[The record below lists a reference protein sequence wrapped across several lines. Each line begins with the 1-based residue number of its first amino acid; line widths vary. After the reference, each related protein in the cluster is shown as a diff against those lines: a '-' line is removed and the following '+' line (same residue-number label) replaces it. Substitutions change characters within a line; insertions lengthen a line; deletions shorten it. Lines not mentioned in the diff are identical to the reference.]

1 MNRILIVLT
10 FMMAG
15 LVNLQAQTKHSA
27 VMDGGGSGPYKAVMT
42 DDEGLPGFTI
52 YRPTDIQSAS
62 KVEGALPVVLF
73 GNGGCYRSS
82 QPYAKFLTEIASHRH
97 VLMAVGQW
105 SEEHDSDEAKIWEI
119 DDKQSSLKTND
130 AKSLINTA
138 LNWLEK
144 ENQRAGSEFYN
155 TVNTNNVA
163 AMGYSCGGIQA
174 LVMGTLGDSRIKTVV
189 GMNTG
194 AFQPGSALDGMIT
207 KADLQKLTTPIIYM
221 LGGKE
226 DDAAP
231 NGRDDFKQINHVPV
245 VLATYPSVGHISTY
259 HEHQGG
265 AFGQMAR
272 TWLDYQL
279 KGKKEYENLFRYS
292 FKGNDFEGWEI
303 TQKGFD
309 KMKTMRLYDQ
319 PINNT
324 EVVHSNDIGE
334 VTMYEKVNDPT
345 LTISLP
351 ETSKA
356 TGTAVIICPGGA
368 LVSLSWQSEFQ
379 DIARWLNAKGIAA
392 IGLKYRLR
400 NGFPD
405 MSKVDTTKGLPRRV
419 TVTEFDIIKNANANP
434 SVMKDGD
441 PEIDNALND
450 ALEAMKI
457 VKAHAKEW
465 HIDPDKIGFMGY
477 SAGGGV
483 VVNATVKATPDLMP
497 SFLCSL
503 YGPALDDVIVPA
515 NAPKLFI
522 GVHADHP
529 SVAAGCLALFME
541 WKKAGVDAE
550 LHIYGDKTG
559 GLFGGGGP
567 SADKNTPNGSWQE
580 AFYSWLIANEFT
592 KQIK

>member
-1 MNRILIVLT
+1 MNKILITLV
-10 FMMAG
+10 MVMAG
-15 LVNLQAQTKHSA
+15 WMNIQAQTSNSV

-42 DDEGLPGFTI
+42 DDESLPGFTI
-52 YRPTDIQSAS
+52 YRPGDIQSAS

-82 QPYAKFLTEIASHRH
+82 QPYAKFLTEIASHGY
-97 VLMAVGQW
+97 VLMAVGEW
-105 SEEHDSDEAKIWEI
+105 RIEHDPDEAKVWEL
-119 DDKQSSLKTND
+119 DDEKSTLKTND
-130 AKSLINTA
+130 AKSLVNTA

-144 ENQRAGSEFYN
+144 ENQRAGSEFYQ
-155 TVNTNNVA
+155 TVNTHNVA
-163 AMGYSCGGIQA
+163 AMGYSCGGVQA
-174 LVMGTLGDSRIKTVV
+174 LIMGTLGDKRIKTVV

-194 AFQPGSALDGMIT
+194 AFIDGGPLNGMIT
-207 KADLQKLTTPIIYM
+207 KDDLQKLTTPIIYM
-221 LGGKE
+221 LGGEK

-231 NGRDDFKQINHVPV
+231 NGRDDFKRINHVPV
-245 VLATYPSVGHISTY
+245 VLATYPSVGHTATY
-259 HEHQGG
+259 QDHQGG

-279 KGKKEYENLFRYS
+279 KGKKQYENLFRYS
-292 FKGNDFEGWEI
+292 DKGNDFEGWEI

-309 KMKTMRLYDQ
+309 KMQTMRLYNEIMPD
-319 PINNT
+319 N
-324 EVVHSNDIGE
+324 EVVKTNDIGE
-334 VTMYEKVNDPT
+334 VVNYEKVTDPT

-351 ETSKA
+351 DADKA
-356 TGTAVIICPGGA
+356 NGTAVIICPGGA
-368 LVSLSWQSEFQ
+368 LISLSWQSEFQ
-379 DIARWLNAKGIAA
+379 DIARWLNARGIAA

-405 MSKVDTTKGLPRRV
+405 MSKVDTTKGMPRRI
-419 TVTEFDIIKNANANP
+419 TVTEFAEIKNANANP
-434 SVMKDGD
+434 SVLKGGD

-450 ALEAMKI
+450 ALKAMEI

-465 HIDPDKIGFMGY
+465 GIDESKIGFMGY

-483 VVNATVKATPDLMP
+483 AVNATVKASPELMP
-497 SFLCSL
+497 AFLCSL
-503 YGPALDDVIVPA
+503 YGPALDDVVVPK

-559 GLFGGGGP
+559 GLFGGAGP
-567 SADKNTPNGSWQE
+567 QADKNTPNGAWQE
-580 AFYSWLIANEFT
+580 AFYSWLVANGFT
-592 KQIK
+592 KKN

>member
-1 MNRILIVLT
+1 MNKILITLV
-10 FMMAG
+10 MVMAG
-15 LVNLQAQTKHSA
+15 WMNIQAQTRNSV

-42 DDEGLPGFTI
+42 DDGSLPGFTI
-52 YRPTDIQSAS
+52 YRPGDIQSAS

-82 QPYAKFLTEIASHRH
+82 QPYAKFLTEIASHGY
-97 VLMAVGQW
+97 VLMAVGEW
-105 SEEHDSDEAKIWEI
+105 RIEHDPDEAKVWEL
-119 DDKQSSLKTND
+119 DDEKSTLKTND
-130 AKSLINTA
+130 AKSLVNTA

-144 ENQRAGSEFYN
+144 ENQRAGSEFYQ
-155 TVNTNNVA
+155 TVNTHNVA

-174 LVMGTLGDSRIKTVV
+174 LIMGTLGDKRIKTVV

-194 AFQPGSALDGMIT
+194 AFIDGGPLNGMIT
-207 KADLQKLTTPIIYM
+207 KDDLQKLTTPIIYM
-221 LGGKE
+221 LGGEK

-231 NGRDDFKQINHVPV
+231 NGRDDFKRINHVPV
-245 VLATYPSVGHISTY
+245 VLATYPSVGHTATY
-259 HEHQGG
+259 QDHQGG

-279 KGKKEYENLFRYS
+279 KGKKQYENLFRYS
-292 FKGNDFEGWEI
+292 DKGNDFEGWEI

-309 KMKTMRLYDQ
+309 KMQTMRLYNEIMPD
-319 PINNT
+319 N
-324 EVVHSNDIGE
+324 EVVKTNDIGE
-334 VTMYEKVNDPT
+334 VVNYEKVTDPT

-351 ETSKA
+351 DADKA
-356 TGTAVIICPGGA
+356 NGTAVIICPGGA
-368 LVSLSWQSEFQ
+368 LISLSWQSEFQ
-379 DIARWLNAKGIAA
+379 DIARWLNARGIAA

-405 MSKVDTTKGLPRRV
+405 MSKVDTTKGMPRRI
-419 TVTEFDIIKNANANP
+419 TVTEFAEIKNANANP
-434 SVMKDGD
+434 SVLKGGD

-450 ALEAMKI
+450 ALKAMEI

-465 HIDPDKIGFMGY
+465 GIDESKIGFMGY

-483 VVNATVKATPDLMP
+483 AVNATVKASPELMP
-497 SFLCSL
+497 AFLCSL
-503 YGPALDDVIVPA
+503 YGPALDDVVVPK

-559 GLFGGGGP
+559 GLFGGAGP
-567 SADKNTPNGSWQE
+567 QADKNTPNGAWQE
-580 AFYSWLIANEFT
+580 AFYSWLVANGFT
-592 KQIK
+592 KKN

>member
-1 MNRILIVLT
+1 MNKILITLV
-10 FMMAG
+10 MVMAG
-15 LVNLQAQTKHSA
+15 WMNIQAQTRNSV

-42 DDEGLPGFTI
+42 DDESLPGFTI
-52 YRPTDIQSAS
+52 YRPGDIQSAS

-82 QPYAKFLTEIASHRH
+82 QPYAKFLTEIASHGY
-97 VLMAVGQW
+97 VLMAVGEW
-105 SEEHDSDEAKIWEI
+105 RIEHDPDEAKVWEL
-119 DDKQSSLKTND
+119 DDEKSTLKTND
-130 AKSLINTA
+130 AKSLVNTA

-144 ENQRAGSEFYN
+144 ENQRAGSEFYQ
-155 TVNTNNVA
+155 TVNTHNVA

-174 LVMGTLGDSRIKTVV
+174 LIMGTLGDKRIKTVV

-194 AFQPGSALDGMIT
+194 AFIDGGPLNGMIT
-207 KADLQKLTTPIIYM
+207 KDDLQKLTTPIIYM
-221 LGGKE
+221 LGGEK

-231 NGRDDFKQINHVPV
+231 NGRDDFKRINHVPV
-245 VLATYPSVGHISTY
+245 VLATYPSVGHTATY
-259 HEHQGG
+259 QDHQGG

-279 KGKKEYENLFRYS
+279 KGKKQYENLFRYS
-292 FKGNDFEGWEI
+292 DKGNDFEGWEI

-309 KMKTMRLYDQ
+309 KMQTMRLYNEVLPD
-319 PINNT
+319 N
-324 EVVHSNDIGE
+324 EVVKTNDIGE
-334 VTMYEKVNDPT
+334 VVNYEKVTDPT

-351 ETSKA
+351 DADKA
-356 TGTAVIICPGGA
+356 NGTAVIICPGGA
-368 LVSLSWQSEFQ
+368 LISLSWQSEFQ
-379 DIARWLNAKGIAA
+379 DIARWLNARGIAA

-405 MSKVDTTKGLPRRV
+405 MSKVDTTKGMPRRI
-419 TVTEFDIIKNANANP
+419 TVTEFAEIKNANANP
-434 SVMKDGD
+434 SVLKGGD

-450 ALEAMKI
+450 ALKAMEI

-465 HIDPDKIGFMGY
+465 GIDESKIGFMGY

-483 VVNATVKATPDLMP
+483 AVNATVKACPELMP
-497 SFLCSL
+497 AFLCSL
-503 YGPALDDVIVPA
+503 YGPALDDVVVPK

-559 GLFGGGGP
+559 GLFGGAGP
-567 SADKNTPNGSWQE
+567 QADKNTPNGAWQE
-580 AFYSWLIANEFT
+580 AFYSWLVANGFT
-592 KQIK
+592 KKN

>member
-1 MNRILIVLT
+1 MNKILITLV
-10 FMMAG
+10 MVMAG
-15 LVNLQAQTKHSA
+15 WMNIQAQTRNSV

-42 DDEGLPGFTI
+42 DDESLPGFTI
-52 YRPTDIQSAS
+52 YRPGDIQSAS

-82 QPYAKFLTEIASHRH
+82 QPYAKFLTEIASHGY
-97 VLMAVGQW
+97 VLMAVGEW
-105 SEEHDSDEAKIWEI
+105 RIEHDPDEAKVWEL
-119 DDKQSSLKTND
+119 DDEKSTLKTND
-130 AKSLINTA
+130 AKSLVTTA

-144 ENQRAGSEFYN
+144 ENQRAGSEFYQ
-155 TVNTNNVA
+155 TVNTHNVA
-163 AMGYSCGGIQA
+163 AMGYSCGGVQA
-174 LVMGTLGDSRIKTVV
+174 LIMGTLGDKRIKTVV

-194 AFQPGSALDGMIT
+194 AFIDGGPLNGMIT
-207 KADLQKLTTPIIYM
+207 KDDLQKLTTPIIYM
-221 LGGKE
+221 LGGEK

-231 NGRDDFKQINHVPV
+231 NGRDDFKRINHVPV
-245 VLATYPSVGHISTY
+245 VLATYPSVGHTATY
-259 HEHQGG
+259 QDHQGG

-279 KGKKEYENLFRYS
+279 KGKKQYENLFRYS
-292 FKGNDFEGWEI
+292 DKGNDFEGWEI

-309 KMKTMRLYDQ
+309 KMQTMRLYNEIMPD
-319 PINNT
+319 N
-324 EVVHSNDIGE
+324 EVVKTNDIGE
-334 VTMYEKVNDPT
+334 VVNYEKVTDPT

-351 ETSKA
+351 DADKA
-356 TGTAVIICPGGA
+356 NGTAVIICPGGA
-368 LVSLSWQSEFQ
+368 LISLSWQSEFQ
-379 DIARWLNAKGIAA
+379 DIARWLNARGIAA

-405 MSKVDTTKGLPRRV
+405 MSKVDTTKGMPRRI
-419 TVTEFDIIKNANANP
+419 TVTEFAEIKNANANP
-434 SVMKDGD
+434 SVLKGGD

-450 ALEAMKI
+450 ALKAMEI

-465 HIDPDKIGFMGY
+465 GIDESKIGFMGY

-483 VVNATVKATPDLMP
+483 AVNATVKASPELMP
-497 SFLCSL
+497 AFLCSL
-503 YGPALDDVIVPA
+503 YGPALDDVVVPK

-559 GLFGGGGP
+559 GLFGGAGP
-567 SADKNTPNGSWQE
+567 QADKNTPNGAWQE
-580 AFYSWLIANEFT
+580 AFYSWLVANGFT
-592 KQIK
+592 KKN

>member
-1 MNRILIVLT
+1 MNKIFITLT
-10 FMMAG
+10 LVMAG
-15 LVNLQAQTKHSA
+15 WMNIQAQTKHSA
-27 VMDGGGSGPYKAVMT
+27 MMDGGGSGPYKAVMT

-52 YRPTDIQSAS
+52 YRPNDLQSAS
-62 KVEGALPVVLF
+62 KIEGNLPVVLF

-82 QPYAKFLTEIASHRH
+82 QPYAKFLTEIASHGY
-97 VLMAVGQW
+97 VLMAVGEW
-105 SEEHDSDEAKIWEI
+105 RIEHDPDEAKVWEL
-119 DDKQSSLKTND
+119 DDEKSTLKTGD
-130 AKSLINTA
+130 AKSLVNTA

-144 ENQRAGSEFYN
+144 ENLRAGSEFYQ
-155 TVNTNNVA
+155 TVNTQNVA

-174 LVMGTLGDSRIKTVV
+174 LIMGTLGDERIKTVV

-194 AFQPGSALDGMIT
+194 AFINGGPLNGMIT
-207 KADLQKLTTPIIYM
+207 KDDLQKLTTPIIYM
-221 LGGKE
+221 LGGEE

-231 NGRDDFKQINHVPV
+231 NGRDDFKRINHVPV
-245 VLATYPSVGHISTY
+245 VLATYPSVGHTATY
-259 HEHQGG
+259 QDHQGG

-279 KGKKEYENLFRYS
+279 KGKKQYENLFRYS
-292 FKGNDFEGWEI
+292 DKGNDFEGWEI

-309 KMKTMRLYDQ
+309 KTKTIRLYDQ
-319 PINNT
+319 SINNNEIVKT
-324 EVVHSNDIGE
+324 NDIGE
-334 VTMYEKVNDPT
+334 VVNYEKVNDPT

-368 LVSLSWQSEFQ
+368 LISLSWQSEFQ
-379 DIARWLNAKGIAA
+379 DIARWLNARGIAA

-405 MSKVDTTKGLPRRV
+405 MSKVDTSKGMPRRI
-419 TVTEFDIIKNANANP
+419 TVTEFGEIKNANANP
-434 SVMKDGD
+434 SVLKGGD

-457 VKAHAKEW
+457 VIAHAKEW
-465 HIDPDKIGFMGY
+465 HIDENKIGFMGY

-483 VVNATVKATPDLMP
+483 VVNATVKATPELMP
-497 SFLCSL
+497 AFLCSL
-503 YGPALDDVIVPA
+503 YGPALDDVIVPK

-541 WKKAGVDAE
+541 WKKAGIDAE

-559 GLFGGGGP
+559 GLFGGGP
-567 SADKNTPNGSWQE
+567 QADKNTPNGSWQE
-580 AFYSWLIANEFT
+580 AFYSWLVANDFT
-592 KQIK
+592 KKN

>member
-1 MNRILIVLT
+1 MNKFLITLT
-10 FMMAG
+10 FVVAG
-15 LVNLQAQTKHSA
+15 CFSIYAQTKNSV

-42 DDEGLPGFTI
+42 DDIGLPGFTI
-52 YRPTDIQSAS
+52 YRPNDIQSAS
-62 KVEGALPVVLF
+62 NIEGALPVVLF

-82 QPYAKFLTEIASHRH
+82 QPYAKFLTEIASHGY
-97 VLMAVGQW
+97 VLMAVGEW
-105 SEEHDSDEAKIWEI
+105 RIEHDPDEAKVWEL
-119 DDKQSSLKTND
+119 DDEKSTMKTND
-130 AKSLINTA
+130 AKSLVNTA

-144 ENQRAGSEFYN
+144 ENLRAGSEFYQ
-155 TVNTNNVA
+155 TVNTQNVA

-174 LVMGTLGDSRIKTVV
+174 LIMGTLGDERIKTVV

-194 AFQPGSALDGMIT
+194 AFINGGPLTGMIT
-207 KADLQKLTTPIIYM
+207 KDDLQKLTTPIIYM
-221 LGGKE
+221 LGGEK

-231 NGRDDFKQINHVPV
+231 NGRDDFKRINHVPV
-245 VLATYPSVGHISTY
+245 VLATYPSVGHTATY
-259 HEHQGG
+259 QDHQGG

-279 KGKKEYENLFRYS
+279 KGKKQYENLFRYS
-292 FKGNDFEGWEI
+292 DKGNDFEGWEI

-309 KMKTMRLYDQ
+309 KTKTIRLYNQ
-319 PINNT
+319 PINNNEIVKT
-324 EVVHSNDIGE
+324 NDIGE
-334 VTMYEKVNDPT
+334 VVNYEKVNDPT

-368 LVSLSWQSEFQ
+368 LISLSWQSEFQ
-379 DIARWLNAKGIAA
+379 DIARWLNARGIAA

-405 MSKVDTTKGLPRRV
+405 MSKVDTSKGMPRRI
-419 TVTEFDIIKNANANP
+419 TVTEFGEIKNANANP
-434 SVMKDGD
+434 SVLKGGD
-441 PEIDNALND
+441 PEIYNALND

-465 HIDPDKIGFMGY
+465 HIDENKIGFMGY

-483 VVNATVKATPDLMP
+483 VVNATVKATPELMP
-497 SFLCSL
+497 AFLCSL
-503 YGPALDDVIVPA
+503 YGPALDDVIVPK

-559 GLFGGGGP
+559 GLFGGGP
-567 SADKNTPNGSWQE
+567 QADKNTPNGSWQE
-580 AFYSWLIANEFT
+580 AFYSWLVANNFT
-592 KQIK
+592 KKN

>member
-1 MNRILIVLT
+1 MNKILITLV
-10 FMMAG
+10 MVIAG
-15 LVNLQAQTKHSA
+15 WMNIQAQTRNSV

-42 DDEGLPGFTI
+42 DDESLPGFTI
-52 YRPTDIQSAS
+52 YRPGDIQSAS

-82 QPYAKFLTEIASHRH
+82 QPYAKFLTEIASYGY
-97 VLMAVGQW
+97 VLMAVGEW
-105 SEEHDSDEAKIWEI
+105 RIEHDPDEAKVWEL
-119 DDKQSSLKTND
+119 DDEKSTLKTND
-130 AKSLINTA
+130 AKSLVNTA

-144 ENQRAGSEFYN
+144 ENQRAGSEFYQ
-155 TVNTNNVA
+155 TVNTHNVA
-163 AMGYSCGGIQA
+163 ALGYSCGGIQA
-174 LVMGTLGDSRIKTVV
+174 LIMGTLGDKRIKTVV

-194 AFQPGSALDGMIT
+194 AFIDGGPLNGMIT
-207 KADLQKLTTPIIYM
+207 KDDLQKLTTPIIYM
-221 LGGKE
+221 LGGEK

-231 NGRDDFKQINHVPV
+231 NGRDDFKRINHVPV
-245 VLATYPSVGHISTY
+245 VLATYPSVGHTATY
-259 HEHQGG
+259 QDHQGG

-279 KGKKEYENLFRYS
+279 KGKKQYENLFRYS
-292 FKGNDFEGWEI
+292 DKGNDFEGWEI

-309 KMKTMRLYDQ
+309 KMQIMRLYNEIM
-319 PINNT
+319 PNN
-324 EVVHSNDIGE
+324 EVVKTNDIGE
-334 VTMYEKVNDPT
+334 VVNYEKVNDPT

-351 ETSKA
+351 DADKA
-356 TGTAVIICPGGA
+356 NGTAVIICPGGA
-368 LVSLSWQSEFQ
+368 LISLSWQSEFQ
-379 DIARWLNAKGIAA
+379 DIARWLNARGIAA

-405 MSKVDTTKGLPRRV
+405 MSKVDTTKGMPRRI
-419 TVTEFDIIKNANANP
+419 TVTEFAEIKNANANP
-434 SVMKDGD
+434 SVLKGGD

-450 ALEAMKI
+450 ALKAMEI

-465 HIDPDKIGFMGY
+465 SIDESKIGFMGY

-483 VVNATVKATPDLMP
+483 AVNATVKAGPELMP
-497 SFLCSL
+497 AFLCSL
-503 YGPALDDVIVPA
+503 YGPALDDVVVPK

-559 GLFGGGGP
+559 GLFGGAGP
-567 SADKNTPNGSWQE
+567 QADKNTPNGAWQE
-580 AFYSWLIANEFT
+580 AFYSWLVANGFT
-592 KQIK
+592 KKN

>member
-1 MNRILIVLT
+1 MNKILITLV
-10 FMMAG
+10 MVMAG
-15 LVNLQAQTKHSA
+15 WMNIQAQTRNSV

-42 DDEGLPGFTI
+42 DDESLPGFTI
-52 YRPTDIQSAS
+52 YRPGDIQSAS

-82 QPYAKFLTEIASHRH
+82 QPYAKFLTEIASHGY
-97 VLMAVGQW
+97 VLMAVGEW
-105 SEEHDSDEAKIWEI
+105 RIEHDPDEAKVWEL
-119 DDKQSSLKTND
+119 DDEKSTLKTND
-130 AKSLINTA
+130 AKSLVNTA

-144 ENQRAGSEFYN
+144 ENQRAGSEFYQ
-155 TVNTNNVA
+155 TVNTHNVA
-163 AMGYSCGGIQA
+163 AMGYSCGGVQA
-174 LVMGTLGDSRIKTVV
+174 LIMGTLGDKRIKTVV

-194 AFQPGSALDGMIT
+194 AFIDGGPLNGMIT
-207 KADLQKLTTPIIYM
+207 KDDLQKLTTPIIYM
-221 LGGKE
+221 LGGEK

-231 NGRDDFKQINHVPV
+231 NGRDDFKRINHVPV
-245 VLATYPSVGHISTY
+245 VLATYPSVGHTATY
-259 HEHQGG
+259 QDHQGG

-279 KGKKEYENLFRYS
+279 KGKKQYENLFRYS
-292 FKGNDFEGWEI
+292 DKGNDFEGWEI

-309 KMKTMRLYDQ
+309 KMQTMRLYNEIMPD
-319 PINNT
+319 N
-324 EVVHSNDIGE
+324 EVVKTNDIGE
-334 VTMYEKVNDPT
+334 VVNYEKVTDPT

-351 ETSKA
+351 DADKA
-356 TGTAVIICPGGA
+356 NGTAVIICPGGA
-368 LVSLSWQSEFQ
+368 LISLSWQSEFQ
-379 DIARWLNAKGIAA
+379 DIARWLNARGIAA

-405 MSKVDTTKGLPRRV
+405 MSKVDTSKGMPRRI
-419 TVTEFDIIKNANANP
+419 TVTEFAEIKNANANP
-434 SVMKDGD
+434 SVLKGGD

-450 ALEAMKI
+450 ALKAMEI

-465 HIDPDKIGFMGY
+465 GIDESKIGFMGY

-483 VVNATVKATPDLMP
+483 AVNATVKASPELMP
-497 SFLCSL
+497 AFLCSL
-503 YGPALDDVIVPA
+503 YGPALDDVVVPK

-559 GLFGGGGP
+559 GLFGGAGP
-567 SADKNTPNGSWQE
+567 QADKNTPNGAWQE
-580 AFYSWLIANEFT
+580 AFYSWLVANGFT
-592 KQIK
+592 KKN

>member
-1 MNRILIVLT
+1 MNKFLITLALVV
-10 FMMAG
+10 AG
-15 LVNLQAQTKHSA
+15 WMNIQAQTRHSV

-42 DDEGLPGFTI
+42 DDASLPGFTI
-52 YRPTDIQSAS
+52 YRPDDLQSAS

-82 QPYAKFLTEIASHRH
+82 QPYAKFLTEIASHGY
-97 VLMAVGQW
+97 VLMAVGEWRTEQ
-105 SEEHDSDEAKIWEI
+105 DPNEAKIWEL
-119 DDKQSSLKTND
+119 DDEKSSLKTND
-130 AKSLINTA
+130 AKSLVNIA

-144 ENQRAGSEFYN
+144 ENQRTGSEFYQ
-155 TVNTNNVA
+155 TVNTQNVA
-163 AMGYSCGGIQA
+163 AMGYSCGGVQA
-174 LVMGTLGDSRIKTVV
+174 LLMGALGEKRIKTVV

-194 AFQPGSALDGMIT
+194 IFKEEGPLSGMIQ
-207 KADLQKLTTPIIYM
+207 KADLQKLSTPIIYM
-221 LGGKE
+221 LGGE
-226 DDAAP
+226 ADDAAP
-231 NGRDDFKQINHVPV
+231 NGRDDFKVINHVPV
-245 VLATYPSVGHISTY
+245 VLATYPSVGHLATY
-259 HEHQGG
+259 QDHQGG

-279 KGKKEYENLFRYS
+279 KGQKQYEKLFRYS
-292 FKGNDFEGWEI
+292 DKGNDFEGWEI

-309 KMKTMRLYDQ
+309 HPLVMGLYNVSM
-319 PINNT
+319 PNE
-324 EVVHSNDIGE
+324 EVVKTNDIGE
-334 VTMYEKVNDPT
+334 IVNYEKVTDPT

-351 ETSKA
+351 DADKA
-356 TGTAVIICPGGA
+356 NGTAVIICPGGA

-379 DIARWLNAKGIAA
+379 DIARWLNARGIAA

-400 NGFPD
+400 KGFPD
-405 MSKVDTTKGLPRRV
+405 MSKVDTTKGMPRRI
-419 TVTEFDIIKNANANP
+419 TVTEFTEIKNANANP
-434 SVMKDGD
+434 SVLKGGD

-465 HIDPDKIGFMGY
+465 RIDENKIGFMGY

-483 VVNATVKATPDLMP
+483 VVNATVKATPELMP
-497 SFLCSL
+497 AFLCSL
-503 YGPALDDVIVPA
+503 YGPALDDVVVPQ

-550 LHIYGDKTG
+550 LHIYGNKTG

-567 SADKNTPNGSWQE
+567 EADKNTPNGSWQE
-580 AFYSWLIANEFT
+580 AFYSWLIANGFT
-592 KQIK
+592 KKN

>member
-1 MNRILIVLT
+1 MNKFLITLALVV
-10 FMMAG
+10 AG
-15 LVNLQAQTKHSA
+15 WMNIQAQTKHSV

-42 DDEGLPGFTI
+42 DDASLPGFTI
-52 YRPTDIQSAS
+52 YRPDDLQSAS

-82 QPYAKFLTEIASHRH
+82 QPYAKFLTEIASHGY
-97 VLMAVGQW
+97 VLMAVGEWRTEQ
-105 SEEHDSDEAKIWEI
+105 DPNEAKIWEL
-119 DDKQSSLKTND
+119 DDEKSSLKTND
-130 AKSLINTA
+130 AKSLVNIA

-144 ENQRAGSEFYN
+144 ENQRTGSEFYQ
-155 TVNTNNVA
+155 TVNTQNVA
-163 AMGYSCGGIQA
+163 AMGYSCGGVQA
-174 LVMGTLGDSRIKTVV
+174 LLMGALGEKRIKTVV

-194 AFQPGSALDGMIT
+194 IFKEEGPLSGMIQ
-207 KADLQKLTTPIIYM
+207 KADLQKLSTPIIYM
-221 LGGKE
+221 LGGE
-226 DDAAP
+226 ADDAAP
-231 NGRDDFKQINHVPV
+231 NGRDDFKVINHVPV
-245 VLATYPSVGHISTY
+245 VLATYPSVGHLATY
-259 HEHQGG
+259 QDHQGG

-279 KGKKEYENLFRYS
+279 KGQKQYEKLFRYS
-292 FKGNDFEGWEI
+292 DKGNDFEGWEI

-309 KMKTMRLYDQ
+309 HPLVMGLYNVSM
-319 PINNT
+319 PNE
-324 EVVHSNDIGE
+324 EVVKTNDIGE
-334 VTMYEKVNDPT
+334 IVNYEKVTDPT

-351 ETSKA
+351 DADKA
-356 TGTAVIICPGGA
+356 NGTAVIICPGGA

-379 DIARWLNAKGIAA
+379 DIARWLNARGIAA

-400 NGFPD
+400 KGFPD
-405 MSKVDTTKGLPRRV
+405 MSKVDTTKGMPRRI
-419 TVTEFDIIKNANANP
+419 TVTEFTEIKNANANP
-434 SVMKDGD
+434 SVLKGGD

-465 HIDPDKIGFMGY
+465 RIDENKIGFMGY

-483 VVNATVKATPDLMP
+483 VVNATVKATPELMP
-497 SFLCSL
+497 AFLCSL
-503 YGPALDDVIVPA
+503 YGPALDDVVVPQ

-550 LHIYGDKTG
+550 LHIYGNKTG

-567 SADKNTPNGSWQE
+567 EADKNTPNGSWQE
-580 AFYSWLIANEFT
+580 AFYSWLIANGFT
-592 KQIK
+592 KKN

>member
-1 MNRILIVLT
+1 MNKILITLV
-10 FMMAG
+10 MVMAG
-15 LVNLQAQTKHSA
+15 WMNIQAQTRNSV

-42 DDEGLPGFTI
+42 DDGSLPGFTI
-52 YRPTDIQSAS
+52 YRPGDIQSAS

-82 QPYAKFLTEIASHRH
+82 QPYAKFLTEIASHGY
-97 VLMAVGQW
+97 VLMAVGEW
-105 SEEHDSDEAKIWEI
+105 RIEHDPDEAKVWEL
-119 DDKQSSLKTND
+119 DDEKSTLKIND
-130 AKSLINTA
+130 AKSLVNTA

-144 ENQRAGSEFYN
+144 ENQRAGSEFYQ
-155 TVNTNNVA
+155 TVNTHNVA

-174 LVMGTLGDSRIKTVV
+174 LIMGTLGDKRIKTVV

-194 AFQPGSALDGMIT
+194 AFIDGGPLNGMIT
-207 KADLQKLTTPIIYM
+207 KDDLQKLTTPIIYM
-221 LGGKE
+221 LGGEK

-231 NGRDDFKQINHVPV
+231 NGRDDFKRINHVPV
-245 VLATYPSVGHISTY
+245 VLATYPSVGHTATY
-259 HEHQGG
+259 QDHQGG

-279 KGKKEYENLFRYS
+279 KGKKQYENLFRYS
-292 FKGNDFEGWEI
+292 DKGNDFEGWEI

-309 KMKTMRLYDQ
+309 KMQTMRLYNEIMPD
-319 PINNT
+319 N
-324 EVVHSNDIGE
+324 EVVKTNDIGE
-334 VTMYEKVNDPT
+334 VVNYEKVTDPT

-351 ETSKA
+351 DANKA
-356 TGTAVIICPGGA
+356 NGTAVIICPGGA
-368 LVSLSWQSEFQ
+368 LISLSWQSEFQ
-379 DIARWLNAKGIAA
+379 DIARWLNARGIAA

-405 MSKVDTTKGLPRRV
+405 MSKVDTTKGMPRRI
-419 TVTEFDIIKNANANP
+419 TVTEFAEIKNANANP
-434 SVMKDGD
+434 SVLKGGD

-450 ALEAMKI
+450 ALKAMEI

-465 HIDPDKIGFMGY
+465 GIDESKIGFMGY

-483 VVNATVKATPDLMP
+483 AVNATVKASPELMP
-497 SFLCSL
+497 AFLCSL
-503 YGPALDDVIVPA
+503 YGPALDDVVVPK

-559 GLFGGGGP
+559 GLFGGAGP
-567 SADKNTPNGSWQE
+567 QADKNTPNGAWQE
-580 AFYSWLIANEFT
+580 AFYSWLVANGFT
-592 KQIK
+592 KKN

>member
-1 MNRILIVLT
+1 MNKILITLV
-10 FMMAG
+10 MVMAG
-15 LVNLQAQTKHSA
+15 WMNIQAQTRNSV

-42 DDEGLPGFTI
+42 DDESLPGFTI
-52 YRPTDIQSAS
+52 YRPGDIQSAS

-82 QPYAKFLTEIASHRH
+82 QPYAKFLTEIASHGY
-97 VLMAVGQW
+97 VLMAVGEW
-105 SEEHDSDEAKIWEI
+105 RIEHDPDEAKVWEL
-119 DDKQSSLKTND
+119 DDEKSTLKIND
-130 AKSLINTA
+130 AKSLVNTA

-144 ENQRAGSEFYN
+144 ENQRAGSEFYQ
-155 TVNTNNVA
+155 TVNTHNVA
-163 AMGYSCGGIQA
+163 AMGYSCGGVQA
-174 LVMGTLGDSRIKTVV
+174 LIMGTLGDKRIKTVV

-194 AFQPGSALDGMIT
+194 AFIDGGPLNGMIT
-207 KADLQKLTTPIIYM
+207 KDDLQKLTTPIIYM
-221 LGGKE
+221 LGGEK

-231 NGRDDFKQINHVPV
+231 NGRDDFKRINHVPV
-245 VLATYPSVGHISTY
+245 VLATYPSVGHTATY
-259 HEHQGG
+259 QDHQGG

-279 KGKKEYENLFRYS
+279 KGKKQYENLFRYS
-292 FKGNDFEGWEI
+292 DKGNDFEGWEI

-309 KMKTMRLYDQ
+309 NMQTMRLYNEIMPD
-319 PINNT
+319 N
-324 EVVHSNDIGE
+324 EVVKTNDIGE
-334 VTMYEKVNDPT
+334 VVNYEKVTDPT

-351 ETSKA
+351 DADKA
-356 TGTAVIICPGGA
+356 NGTAVIICPGGA
-368 LVSLSWQSEFQ
+368 LISLSWQSEFQ
-379 DIARWLNAKGIAA
+379 DIARWLNARGIAA

-405 MSKVDTTKGLPRRV
+405 MSKVDTTKGMPRRI
-419 TVTEFDIIKNANANP
+419 TVTEFAEIKNANANP
-434 SVMKDGD
+434 SVLKGGD

-450 ALEAMKI
+450 ALKAMEI

-465 HIDPDKIGFMGY
+465 GIDESKIGFMGY

-483 VVNATVKATPDLMP
+483 AVNATVKASPELMP
-497 SFLCSL
+497 AFLCSL
-503 YGPALDDVIVPA
+503 YGPALDDVVVPK

-559 GLFGGGGP
+559 GLFGGAGP
-567 SADKNTPNGSWQE
+567 QADKNTPNGAWQE
-580 AFYSWLIANEFT
+580 AFYSWLVANGFT
-592 KQIK
+592 KKN

>member
-1 MNRILIVLT
+1 MNKILITLV
-10 FMMAG
+10 MVMAG
-15 LVNLQAQTKHSA
+15 WMNIQAQTRNSV

-42 DDEGLPGFTI
+42 DDESLPGFTI
-52 YRPTDIQSAS
+52 YRPGDIQSAS

-82 QPYAKFLTEIASHRH
+82 QPYAKFLTEIASHGY
-97 VLMAVGQW
+97 VLMAVGEW
-105 SEEHDSDEAKIWEI
+105 RIEHDPDEAKVWEL
-119 DDKQSSLKTND
+119 DDEKSTLKIND
-130 AKSLINTA
+130 AKSLVNTA

-144 ENQRAGSEFYN
+144 ENQRAGSEFYQ
-155 TVNTNNVA
+155 TVNTHNVA

-174 LVMGTLGDSRIKTVV
+174 LIMGTLGDKRVKTVV

-194 AFQPGSALDGMIT
+194 AFIDGGPLNGMIT
-207 KADLQKLTTPIIYM
+207 KDDLQKLTTPIIYM
-221 LGGKE
+221 LGGEK

-231 NGRDDFKQINHVPV
+231 NGRDDFKRINHVPV
-245 VLATYPSVGHISTY
+245 VLGTYPSVGHTATY
-259 HEHQGG
+259 QDHQGG

-279 KGKKEYENLFRYS
+279 KGKKQYENLFRYS
-292 FKGNDFEGWEI
+292 DKGNDFEGWEI

-309 KMKTMRLYDQ
+309 NMQTMRLYNEIMPD
-319 PINNT
+319 N
-324 EVVHSNDIGE
+324 EVVKTNDIGE
-334 VTMYEKVNDPT
+334 VVNYEKVTDPT

-351 ETSKA
+351 DADKA
-356 TGTAVIICPGGA
+356 NGTAVIICPGGA
-368 LVSLSWQSEFQ
+368 LISLSWQSEFQ
-379 DIARWLNAKGIAA
+379 DIARWLNARGIAA

-405 MSKVDTTKGLPRRV
+405 MSKVDTTKGMPRRI
-419 TVTEFDIIKNANANP
+419 TVTEFAEIKNANANP
-434 SVMKDGD
+434 SVLKGGD

-450 ALEAMKI
+450 ALKAMEI

-465 HIDPDKIGFMGY
+465 GIDESKIGFMGY

-483 VVNATVKATPDLMP
+483 AVNATVKASPELMP
-497 SFLCSL
+497 AFLCSL
-503 YGPALDDVIVPA
+503 YGPALDDVVVPK

-559 GLFGGGGP
+559 GLFGGAGP
-567 SADKNTPNGSWQE
+567 QADKNTPNGAWQE
-580 AFYSWLIANEFT
+580 AFYSWLVANGFT
-592 KQIK
+592 KKN

>member
-1 MNRILIVLT
+1 MNKILITLV
-10 FMMAG
+10 MVMAG
-15 LVNLQAQTKHSA
+15 WMNIQAQTRNSV

-42 DDEGLPGFTI
+42 DDESLPGFTI
-52 YRPTDIQSAS
+52 YRPGDIQSAS

-82 QPYAKFLTEIASHRH
+82 QPYAKFLTEIASHGY
-97 VLMAVGQW
+97 VLMAVGEW
-105 SEEHDSDEAKIWEI
+105 RIGHDPDEAKVWEL
-119 DDKQSSLKTND
+119 DDEKSTLKTND
-130 AKSLINTA
+130 AKSLVNTA

-144 ENQRAGSEFYN
+144 ENQRAGSEFYQ
-155 TVNTNNVA
+155 TVNTHNVA

-174 LVMGTLGDSRIKTVV
+174 LIMGTLGDKRIKTVV

-194 AFQPGSALDGMIT
+194 AFIDGGPLNGMIT
-207 KADLQKLTTPIIYM
+207 KDDLQKLTTPIIYM
-221 LGGKE
+221 LGGEK

-231 NGRDDFKQINHVPV
+231 NGRDDFKRINHVPV
-245 VLATYPSVGHISTY
+245 VLATYPSVGHTATY
-259 HEHQGG
+259 QDHQGG

-279 KGKKEYENLFRYS
+279 KGKKQYENLFRYS
-292 FKGNDFEGWEI
+292 DKGNDFEGWEI

-309 KMKTMRLYDQ
+309 KMQTMRLYNEIMPD
-319 PINNT
+319 N
-324 EVVHSNDIGE
+324 EVVKTNDIGE
-334 VTMYEKVNDPT
+334 VVNYEKVTDPT

-351 ETSKA
+351 DADKA
-356 TGTAVIICPGGA
+356 NGTAVIICPGGA
-368 LVSLSWQSEFQ
+368 LISLSWQSEFQ
-379 DIARWLNAKGIAA
+379 DIARWLNARGIAA

-405 MSKVDTTKGLPRRV
+405 MSKVDTTKGMPRRI
-419 TVTEFDIIKNANANP
+419 TVTEFAEIKNANANP
-434 SVMKDGD
+434 SVLKGGD

-450 ALEAMKI
+450 ALKAMEI

-465 HIDPDKIGFMGY
+465 GIDESKIGFMGY

-483 VVNATVKATPDLMP
+483 AVNATVKASPELMP
-497 SFLCSL
+497 AFLCSL
-503 YGPALDDVIVPA
+503 YGPALDDVVVPK

-559 GLFGGGGP
+559 GLFGGAGP
-567 SADKNTPNGSWQE
+567 QADKNTPNGAWQE
-580 AFYSWLIANEFT
+580 AFYSWLVANGFT
-592 KQIK
+592 KKN

>member
-1 MNRILIVLT
+1 MNKILITLV
-10 FMMAG
+10 MVMAG
-15 LVNLQAQTKHSA
+15 WMNIQAQTRNSV

-42 DDEGLPGFTI
+42 DDESLPGFTI
-52 YRPTDIQSAS
+52 YRPGDIQSAS

-82 QPYAKFLTEIASHRH
+82 QPYAKFLTEIASHGY
-97 VLMAVGQW
+97 VLMAVGEW
-105 SEEHDSDEAKIWEI
+105 RIEHDPDEAKVWEL
-119 DDKQSSLKTND
+119 DDEKSTLKTND
-130 AKSLINTA
+130 AKSLVNTA

-144 ENQRAGSEFYN
+144 ENQRAGSEFYQ
-155 TVNTNNVA
+155 TVNTHNVA
-163 AMGYSCGGIQA
+163 AMGYSCGGVQA
-174 LVMGTLGDSRIKTVV
+174 LIMGTLGDKRIKTVV

-194 AFQPGSALDGMIT
+194 AFIDGGPLNGMIT
-207 KADLQKLTTPIIYM
+207 KDDLQKLTTPIIYM
-221 LGGKE
+221 LGGEK

-231 NGRDDFKQINHVPV
+231 NGRDDFKRINHVPV
-245 VLATYPSVGHISTY
+245 VLATYPSVGHTATY
-259 HEHQGG
+259 QDHQGG

-279 KGKKEYENLFRYS
+279 KGKKQYENLFRYS
-292 FKGNDFEGWEI
+292 DKGNDFEGWEI

-309 KMKTMRLYDQ
+309 KMQTMRLYNEIMPD
-319 PINNT
+319 N
-324 EVVHSNDIGE
+324 EVVKTNDIGE
-334 VTMYEKVNDPT
+334 VVNYEKVTDPT

-351 ETSKA
+351 DADKA
-356 TGTAVIICPGGA
+356 NGTAVIICPGGA
-368 LVSLSWQSEFQ
+368 LISLSWQSEFQ
-379 DIARWLNAKGIAA
+379 DIARWLNARGIAA

-405 MSKVDTTKGLPRRV
+405 MSKVDTTKGMPRRI
-419 TVTEFDIIKNANANP
+419 TVTEFAEIKNANANP
-434 SVMKDGD
+434 SVLKGGD

-450 ALEAMKI
+450 ALKAMEI

-465 HIDPDKIGFMGY
+465 GIDESKIGFMGY

-483 VVNATVKATPDLMP
+483 AVNATVKASPELMP
-497 SFLCSL
+497 AFLCSL
-503 YGPALDDVIVPA
+503 YGPALDDVVVPK

-559 GLFGGGGP
+559 GLFGGAGP
-567 SADKNTPNGSWQE
+567 QADKNTPNGAWQE
-580 AFYSWLIANEFT
+580 AFYSWLVANGFT
-592 KQIK
+592 KKN

>member
-1 MNRILIVLT
+1 MNKILITLV
-10 FMMAG
+10 MVMAG
-15 LVNLQAQTKHSA
+15 WMNIQAQTSNSV

-42 DDEGLPGFTI
+42 DDESLPGFTI
-52 YRPTDIQSAS
+52 YRPGDIQSAS

-82 QPYAKFLTEIASHRH
+82 QPYAKFLTEIASHGY
-97 VLMAVGQW
+97 VLMAVGEW
-105 SEEHDSDEAKIWEI
+105 RIEHDPDEAKVWEL
-119 DDKQSSLKTND
+119 DDEKSTLKTND
-130 AKSLINTA
+130 AKSLVNTA
-138 LNWLEK
+138 LNWLEM
-144 ENQRAGSEFYN
+144 ENHRAGSEFYQ
-155 TVNTNNVA
+155 TVNTHNVA
-163 AMGYSCGGIQA
+163 AMGYSCGGVQA
-174 LVMGTLGDSRIKTVV
+174 LIMGTLGDKRIKTVV

-194 AFQPGSALDGMIT
+194 AFIDGGPLNGMIT
-207 KADLQKLTTPIIYM
+207 KDDLQKLTTPIIYM
-221 LGGKE
+221 LGGEK

-231 NGRDDFKQINHVPV
+231 NGRDDFKRINHVPV
-245 VLATYPSVGHISTY
+245 VLATYPSVGHTATY
-259 HEHQGG
+259 QDHQGG

-279 KGKKEYENLFRYS
+279 KGKKQYENLFRYS
-292 FKGNDFEGWEI
+292 DKGNDFEGWEI

-309 KMKTMRLYDQ
+309 KMQTMRLYNEKMPD
-319 PINNT
+319 N
-324 EVVHSNDIGE
+324 EVVKTNDIGE
-334 VTMYEKVNDPT
+334 VVNYEKVTDPT

-351 ETSKA
+351 DADKA
-356 TGTAVIICPGGA
+356 NGTAVIICPGGA
-368 LVSLSWQSEFQ
+368 LISLSWQSEFQ
-379 DIARWLNAKGIAA
+379 DIARWLNARGIAA

-405 MSKVDTTKGLPRRV
+405 MSKVDTTKGMPRRI
-419 TVTEFDIIKNANANP
+419 TVTKFAEIKNANANP
-434 SVMKDGD
+434 SVLKGGD

-450 ALEAMKI
+450 ALKAMEI

-465 HIDPDKIGFMGY
+465 GIDESKIGFMGY

-483 VVNATVKATPDLMP
+483 AVNATVKASPELMP
-497 SFLCSL
+497 AFLCSL
-503 YGPALDDVIVPA
+503 YGPALDDVVVPK

-559 GLFGGGGP
+559 GLFGGVGP
-567 SADKNTPNGSWQE
+567 QADKNTPNGAWQE
-580 AFYSWLIANEFT
+580 AFYSWLVANGFT
-592 KQIK
+592 KKN

>member
-1 MNRILIVLT
+1 MNKILITLV
-10 FMMAG
+10 MVMAG
-15 LVNLQAQTKHSA
+15 WMNIQAQTRNSV

-42 DDEGLPGFTI
+42 DDESLPGFTI
-52 YRPTDIQSAS
+52 YRPGDIQSAS

-82 QPYAKFLTEIASHRH
+82 QPYAKFLTEIASHGY
-97 VLMAVGQW
+97 VLMAVGEW
-105 SEEHDSDEAKIWEI
+105 RIGHDPDEAKVWEL
-119 DDKQSSLKTND
+119 DDEKSTLKTND
-130 AKSLINTA
+130 AKSLVNTA

-144 ENQRAGSEFYN
+144 ENQRAGSEFYQ
-155 TVNTNNVA
+155 TVNTHNVA

-174 LVMGTLGDSRIKTVV
+174 LIMGTLGDKRIKTVV

-194 AFQPGSALDGMIT
+194 AFIDGGPLNGMIT
-207 KADLQKLTTPIIYM
+207 KDDLQKLTTPIIYM
-221 LGGKE
+221 LGGEK

-231 NGRDDFKQINHVPV
+231 NGRDDFKRINHVPV
-245 VLATYPSVGHISTY
+245 VLATYPSVGHTATY
-259 HEHQGG
+259 QDHQGG

-279 KGKKEYENLFRYS
+279 KGKKQYENLFRYS
-292 FKGNDFEGWEI
+292 DKGNDFEGWEI

-309 KMKTMRLYDQ
+309 KMQTMRLYNEIMPD
-319 PINNT
+319 N
-324 EVVHSNDIGE
+324 EVVKTNDIGE
-334 VTMYEKVNDPT
+334 VVNYEKVNDPT

-351 ETSKA
+351 DADKA
-356 TGTAVIICPGGA
+356 NGTAVIICPGGA
-368 LVSLSWQSEFQ
+368 LISLSWQSEFQ
-379 DIARWLNAKGIAA
+379 DIARWLNARGIAA

-405 MSKVDTTKGLPRRV
+405 MSKVDTTKGMPRRI
-419 TVTEFDIIKNANANP
+419 TVTEFAEIKNANANP
-434 SVMKDGD
+434 SVLKGGD

-450 ALEAMKI
+450 ALKAMEI

-465 HIDPDKIGFMGY
+465 GIDESKIGFMGY

-483 VVNATVKATPDLMP
+483 AVNATVKASPELMP
-497 SFLCSL
+497 AFLCSL
-503 YGPALDDVIVPA
+503 YGPALDDVVVPK

-559 GLFGGGGP
+559 GLFGGAGP
-567 SADKNTPNGSWQE
+567 QADKNTPNGAWQE
-580 AFYSWLIANEFT
+580 AFYSWLVANGFT
-592 KQIK
+592 KKN

>member
-1 MNRILIVLT
+1 MNKILITLV
-10 FMMAG
+10 MVMAG
-15 LVNLQAQTKHSA
+15 WMNIQAQTRNSV

-42 DDEGLPGFTI
+42 DDESLPGFTI
-52 YRPTDIQSAS
+52 YRPGDIQSAS

-82 QPYAKFLTEIASHRH
+82 QPYAKFLTEIASHGY
-97 VLMAVGQW
+97 VLMAVGEW
-105 SEEHDSDEAKIWEI
+105 RIEHDPDEAKVWEL
-119 DDKQSSLKTND
+119 DDEKSTLKTND
-130 AKSLINTA
+130 AKSLVNTA

-144 ENQRAGSEFYN
+144 ENQRAGSEFYQ
-155 TVNTNNVA
+155 TVNTHNVA

-174 LVMGTLGDSRIKTVV
+174 LIMGTLGDKRIKTVV

-194 AFQPGSALDGMIT
+194 AFIDGGPLNGMIT
-207 KADLQKLTTPIIYM
+207 KDDLQKLTTPIIYM
-221 LGGKE
+221 LGGEK

-231 NGRDDFKQINHVPV
+231 NGRDDFKRINHVPV
-245 VLATYPSVGHISTY
+245 VLATYPSVGHTATY
-259 HEHQGG
+259 QDHQGG

-279 KGKKEYENLFRYS
+279 KGKKQYENLFRYS
-292 FKGNDFEGWEI
+292 DKGNDFEGWEI

-309 KMKTMRLYDQ
+309 KMQTMRLYNEIMPD
-319 PINNT
+319 N
-324 EVVHSNDIGE
+324 EVVKTNDIGE
-334 VTMYEKVNDPT
+334 VVNYEKVTDPT

-351 ETSKA
+351 DADKA
-356 TGTAVIICPGGA
+356 NGTAVIICPGGA
-368 LVSLSWQSEFQ
+368 LISLSWQSEFQ
-379 DIARWLNAKGIAA
+379 DIARWLNARGIAA

-405 MSKVDTTKGLPRRV
+405 MNKVDTTKGMPRRI
-419 TVTEFDIIKNANANP
+419 TVTEFAEIKNANANP
-434 SVMKDGD
+434 SVLKGGD

-450 ALEAMKI
+450 ALKAMEI

-465 HIDPDKIGFMGY
+465 GIDDSKIGFMGY

-483 VVNATVKATPDLMP
+483 AVNATVKASPELMP
-497 SFLCSL
+497 AFLCSL
-503 YGPALDDVIVPA
+503 YGPALDDVVVPK

-559 GLFGGGGP
+559 GLFGGAGP
-567 SADKNTPNGSWQE
+567 QADKNTPNGAWQE
-580 AFYSWLIANEFT
+580 AFYSWLVANGFT
-592 KQIK
+592 KKN

>member
-1 MNRILIVLT
+1 MNKLIIALT
-10 FMMAG
+10 
-15 LVNLQAQTKHSA
+15 LVMVGWMNIQAQTRNSV

-42 DDEGLPGFTI
+42 DDESLPGFTI
-52 YRPTDIQSAS
+52 YRPGDIQSAS

-82 QPYAKFLTEIASHRH
+82 QPYAKFLTEIASHGY
-97 VLMAVGQW
+97 VLMAVGEW
-105 SEEHDSDEAKIWEI
+105 RIEHDPDEAMVWEL
-119 DDKQSSLKTND
+119 DDEKSTLKTND
-130 AKSLINTA
+130 AKSLVNTA

-144 ENQRAGSEFYN
+144 ENQRAGSEFYQ
-155 TVNTNNVA
+155 TVNTHNVA

-174 LVMGTLGDSRIKTVV
+174 LIMGTLGDERIKTVV

-194 AFQPGSALDGMIT
+194 AFINGGPLNGMIT
-207 KADLQKLTTPIIYM
+207 KDDLQKLTTPIIYM
-221 LGGKE
+221 LGGEK

-231 NGRDDFKQINHVPV
+231 NGRDDFKRINHVPV
-245 VLATYPSVGHISTY
+245 VLATYPSVGHEATY
-259 HEHQGG
+259 QEHQGG

-272 TWLDYQL
+272 TWLDYRL
-279 KGKKEYENLFRYS
+279 KGQKQYENLFRYS
-292 FKGNDFEGWEI
+292 DKGNDFEGWEI

-309 KMKTMRLYDQ
+309 KTKTIRLYNQ
-319 PINNT
+319 PINNNEIVKT
-324 EVVHSNDIGE
+324 NDIGE
-334 VTMYEKVNDPT
+334 VVNYEKVNDPT

-368 LVSLSWQSEFQ
+368 LISLSWQSEFQ
-379 DIARWLNAKGIAA
+379 DIARWLNARGIAA

-405 MSKVDTTKGLPRRV
+405 MSKVDTSKGMPRRI
-419 TVTEFDIIKNANANP
+419 TVTEFGEIKNANANP
-434 SVMKDGD
+434 SVLKGGD

-465 HIDPDKIGFMGY
+465 HIDENKIGFMGY

-483 VVNATVKATPDLMP
+483 VVNATVKATPELMP
-497 SFLCSL
+497 AFLCSL
-503 YGPALDDVIVPA
+503 YGPALDDVIVPK

-559 GLFGGGGP
+559 GLFGGGP
-567 SADKNTPNGSWQE
+567 QADKNTPNGSWQE
-580 AFYSWLIANEFT
+580 TFYSWLVANGFT
-592 KQIK
+592 NK

>member
-1 MNRILIVLT
+1 MNKILITLV
-10 FMMAG
+10 MVMAG
-15 LVNLQAQTKHSA
+15 WMNIQAQTRNSV

-42 DDEGLPGFTI
+42 DDGSLPGFTI
-52 YRPTDIQSAS
+52 YRPGDIQSAS

-82 QPYAKFLTEIASHRH
+82 QPYAKFLTEIASHGY
-97 VLMAVGQW
+97 VLMAVGEW
-105 SEEHDSDEAKIWEI
+105 RIEHDPDEAKVWEL
-119 DDKQSSLKTND
+119 DDEKSTLKIND
-130 AKSLINTA
+130 AKWLVNTA

-144 ENQRAGSEFYN
+144 ENQRAGSEFYQ
-155 TVNTNNVA
+155 TVNTHNVA

-174 LVMGTLGDSRIKTVV
+174 LIMGTLGDKRIKTVV

-194 AFQPGSALDGMIT
+194 AFIDGGPLNGMIT
-207 KADLQKLTTPIIYM
+207 KDDLQKLTTPIIYM
-221 LGGKE
+221 LGGEK

-231 NGRDDFKQINHVPV
+231 NGRDDFKRINHVPV
-245 VLATYPSVGHISTY
+245 VLATYPSVGHTATY
-259 HEHQGG
+259 QDHQGG

-279 KGKKEYENLFRYS
+279 KGKKQYENLFRYS
-292 FKGNDFEGWEI
+292 DKGNDFEGWEI

-309 KMKTMRLYDQ
+309 KMQTMRLYNEIMPD
-319 PINNT
+319 N
-324 EVVHSNDIGE
+324 EVVKTNDIGE
-334 VTMYEKVNDPT
+334 IVNYEKVNDPT

-351 ETSKA
+351 DADKA
-356 TGTAVIICPGGA
+356 NGTAVIICPGGA
-368 LVSLSWQSEFQ
+368 LISLSWQSEFQ
-379 DIARWLNAKGIAA
+379 DIARWLNARGIAA

-405 MSKVDTTKGLPRRV
+405 MSKVDTTKGMPRRI
-419 TVTEFDIIKNANANP
+419 TVTEFAEIKNANANP
-434 SVMKDGD
+434 SVLKGGD

-450 ALEAMKI
+450 ALKAMEI

-465 HIDPDKIGFMGY
+465 GIDESKIGFMGY

-483 VVNATVKATPDLMP
+483 AVNATVKASPELMP
-497 SFLCSL
+497 AFLCSL
-503 YGPALDDVIVPA
+503 YGPALDDVVVPK

-559 GLFGGGGP
+559 GLFGGVGP
-567 SADKNTPNGSWQE
+567 QADKNTPNGAWQE
-580 AFYSWLIANEFT
+580 AFYSWLVANGFT
-592 KQIK
+592 KKN

>member
-1 MNRILIVLT
+1 MNKILITLV
-10 FMMAG
+10 MVMAG
-15 LVNLQAQTKHSA
+15 WMNIQAQTRNSV

-42 DDEGLPGFTI
+42 DDESLPGFTI
-52 YRPTDIQSAS
+52 YRPGDIQSAS

-82 QPYAKFLTEIASHRH
+82 QPYAKFLTEIASHGY
-97 VLMAVGQW
+97 VLMAVGEW
-105 SEEHDSDEAKIWEI
+105 RIEHDPDEAKVWEL
-119 DDKQSSLKTND
+119 DDERSTLKTND
-130 AKSLINTA
+130 AKSLVNTA

-144 ENQRAGSEFYN
+144 ENQRAGSEFYQ
-155 TVNTNNVA
+155 TVNTHNVA
-163 AMGYSCGGIQA
+163 AMGYSCGGVQA
-174 LVMGTLGDSRIKTVV
+174 LIMGTLGDKRIKTVV

-194 AFQPGSALDGMIT
+194 AFIDGGPLNGMIT
-207 KADLQKLTTPIIYM
+207 KDDLQKLTTPIIYM
-221 LGGKE
+221 LGGEK

-231 NGRDDFKQINHVPV
+231 NGRDDFKRINHVPV
-245 VLATYPSVGHISTY
+245 VLATYPSVGHTATY
-259 HEHQGG
+259 QDHQGG

-279 KGKKEYENLFRYS
+279 KGKKQYENLFRYS
-292 FKGNDFEGWEI
+292 DKGNDFEGWEI

-309 KMKTMRLYDQ
+309 KMQTMRLYNEILPD
-319 PINNT
+319 N
-324 EVVHSNDIGE
+324 EVVKTNDIGE
-334 VTMYEKVNDPT
+334 VVNYEKVTDPT

-351 ETSKA
+351 DADKA
-356 TGTAVIICPGGA
+356 NGTAVIICPGGA
-368 LVSLSWQSEFQ
+368 LISLSWQSEFQ
-379 DIARWLNAKGIAA
+379 DIARWLNARGIAA

-405 MSKVDTTKGLPRRV
+405 MSKVDTTKGMPRRI
-419 TVTEFDIIKNANANP
+419 TVTEFAEIKNANANP
-434 SVMKDGD
+434 SVLKGGD

-450 ALEAMKI
+450 ALKAMEI

-465 HIDPDKIGFMGY
+465 GIDESKIGFMGY

-483 VVNATVKATPDLMP
+483 AVNATVKASPELMP
-497 SFLCSL
+497 AFLCSL
-503 YGPALDDVIVPA
+503 YGPALDDVVVPK

-559 GLFGGGGP
+559 GLFGGAGP
-567 SADKNTPNGSWQE
+567 QADKNTPNGAWQE
-580 AFYSWLIANEFT
+580 AFYSWLVANGFT
-592 KQIK
+592 KKN

>member
-1 MNRILIVLT
+1 MNKILITLV
-10 FMMAG
+10 MVMAG
-15 LVNLQAQTKHSA
+15 WMNIQAQTRNSV

-42 DDEGLPGFTI
+42 DDESLPGFTI
-52 YRPTDIQSAS
+52 YRPGDIQSAS

-82 QPYAKFLTEIASHRH
+82 QPYAKFLTEIASHGY
-97 VLMAVGQW
+97 VLMAVGEW
-105 SEEHDSDEAKIWEI
+105 RIEHDPDEAKVWEL
-119 DDKQSSLKTND
+119 DDEKSTLKTND
-130 AKSLINTA
+130 AKSLVNTA

-144 ENQRAGSEFYN
+144 ENQRAGSEFYQ
-155 TVNTNNVA
+155 TVNTHNVA

-174 LVMGTLGDSRIKTVV
+174 LIMGTLGDKRIKTVV

-194 AFQPGSALDGMIT
+194 AFIDGGPLNGMIT
-207 KADLQKLTTPIIYM
+207 KDDLQKLTTPIIYM
-221 LGGKE
+221 LGGEK

-231 NGRDDFKQINHVPV
+231 NGRDDFKRINHVPV
-245 VLATYPSVGHISTY
+245 VLATYPSVGHTATY
-259 HEHQGG
+259 QDHQGG

-279 KGKKEYENLFRYS
+279 KGKKQYENLFRYS
-292 FKGNDFEGWEI
+292 DKGNDFEGWEI

-309 KMKTMRLYDQ
+309 KMQTMRLYNEIMPD
-319 PINNT
+319 N
-324 EVVHSNDIGE
+324 EVVKTNDIGE
-334 VTMYEKVNDPT
+334 VVNYEKVTDPT

-351 ETSKA
+351 DADKA
-356 TGTAVIICPGGA
+356 NGTAVIICPGGA
-368 LVSLSWQSEFQ
+368 LISLSWQSEFQ
-379 DIARWLNAKGIAA
+379 DIARWLNARGIAA

-400 NGFPD
+400 IGFPD
-405 MSKVDTTKGLPRRV
+405 MNKVDTTKGMPRRI
-419 TVTEFDIIKNANANP
+419 TVTEFAEIKNANANP
-434 SVMKDGD
+434 SVLKGGD

-450 ALEAMKI
+450 ALKAMEI

-465 HIDPDKIGFMGY
+465 GIDESKIGFMGY

-483 VVNATVKATPDLMP
+483 AVNATVKASPELMP
-497 SFLCSL
+497 AFLCSL
-503 YGPALDDVIVPA
+503 YGPALDDVVVPK

-559 GLFGGGGP
+559 GLFGGAGP
-567 SADKNTPNGSWQE
+567 QADKNTPNGAWQE
-580 AFYSWLIANEFT
+580 AFYSWLVANGFT
-592 KQIK
+592 KKN

>member
-1 MNRILIVLT
+1 MNKILITLV
-10 FMMAG
+10 MIMAG
-15 LVNLQAQTKHSA
+15 WMNIQAQTRNSV

-42 DDEGLPGFTI
+42 DDESLPGFTI
-52 YRPTDIQSAS
+52 YRPGDIQSAS

-82 QPYAKFLTEIASHRH
+82 QPYAKFLTEIASHGY
-97 VLMAVGQW
+97 VLMAVGEW
-105 SEEHDSDEAKIWEI
+105 RIEHDPDEAKVWEL
-119 DDKQSSLKTND
+119 DDEKSTLKIND
-130 AKSLINTA
+130 AKSLVNTA

-144 ENQRAGSEFYN
+144 ENQRAGSDFYQ
-155 TVNTNNVA
+155 TVNTHNVA

-174 LVMGTLGDSRIKTVV
+174 LIMGTLGDKRIKTVV

-194 AFQPGSALDGMIT
+194 AFIDGGPLNGMIT
-207 KADLQKLTTPIIYM
+207 KDDLQKLTTPIIYM
-221 LGGKE
+221 LGGEK

-231 NGRDDFKQINHVPV
+231 NGRDDFKRINHVPV
-245 VLATYPSVGHISTY
+245 VLATYPSVGHTATY
-259 HEHQGG
+259 QDHQGG

-279 KGKKEYENLFRYS
+279 KGKEQYENLFRYS
-292 FKGNDFEGWEI
+292 DKGNDFEGWEI

-309 KMKTMRLYDQ
+309 KMQTMRLYNEIMPD
-319 PINNT
+319 N
-324 EVVHSNDIGE
+324 EVVKTNDIGE
-334 VTMYEKVNDPT
+334 TVNYEKVTDPT

-351 ETSKA
+351 DADKA
-356 TGTAVIICPGGA
+356 NGTAVIICPGGA
-368 LVSLSWQSEFQ
+368 LISLSWQSEFQ
-379 DIARWLNAKGIAA
+379 DIARWLNARGIAA

-405 MSKVDTTKGLPRRV
+405 MSKVDTTKGMPRRI
-419 TVTEFDIIKNANANP
+419 TVTEFAEIKNANANP
-434 SVMKDGD
+434 SVLKGGD

-450 ALEAMKI
+450 ALKAMEI

-465 HIDPDKIGFMGY
+465 GIDESKIGFMGY

-483 VVNATVKATPDLMP
+483 AVNATVKASPELMP
-497 SFLCSL
+497 AFLCSL
-503 YGPALDDVIVPA
+503 YGPALDDVVVPK

-559 GLFGGGGP
+559 GLFGGAGP
-567 SADKNTPNGSWQE
+567 QADKNTPNGAWQE
-580 AFYSWLIANEFT
+580 AFYSWLVANGFT
-592 KQIK
+592 KKN

>member
-1 MNRILIVLT
+1 MNKILITLV
-10 FMMAG
+10 MVMAG
-15 LVNLQAQTKHSA
+15 WMNIQAQTRNSV

-42 DDEGLPGFTI
+42 DDESLPGFTI
-52 YRPTDIQSAS
+52 YRPGDIQSAS

-82 QPYAKFLTEIASHRH
+82 QPYAKFLTEIASHGY
-97 VLMAVGQW
+97 VLMAVGEW
-105 SEEHDSDEAKIWEI
+105 RIEHDPDEAKVWEL
-119 DDKQSSLKTND
+119 DDEKSTLKTND
-130 AKSLINTA
+130 AKSLVNTA

-144 ENQRAGSEFYN
+144 ENQRAGSEFYQ
-155 TVNTNNVA
+155 TVNTHNVA
-163 AMGYSCGGIQA
+163 ALGYSCGGIQA
-174 LVMGTLGDSRIKTVV
+174 LIMGTLGDKRIKTVV

-194 AFQPGSALDGMIT
+194 AFIDGGPLNGMIT
-207 KADLQKLTTPIIYM
+207 KDDLQKLTTPIIYM
-221 LGGKE
+221 LGGEK

-231 NGRDDFKQINHVPV
+231 NGRDDFKRINHVPV
-245 VLATYPSVGHISTY
+245 VLATYPSVGHTATY
-259 HEHQGG
+259 QDHQGG

-279 KGKKEYENLFRYS
+279 KGKKQYENLFRYS
-292 FKGNDFEGWEI
+292 DKGNDFEGWEI

-309 KMKTMRLYDQ
+309 KMQTMRLYNEVLPD
-319 PINNT
+319 N
-324 EVVHSNDIGE
+324 EVVKTNDIGE
-334 VTMYEKVNDPT
+334 VVNYEKVTDPT

-351 ETSKA
+351 DADKA
-356 TGTAVIICPGGA
+356 NGTAVIICPGGA
-368 LVSLSWQSEFQ
+368 LISLSWQSEFQ
-379 DIARWLNAKGIAA
+379 DIARWLNARGIAA

-405 MSKVDTTKGLPRRV
+405 MSKVDTTKGMPRRI
-419 TVTEFDIIKNANANP
+419 TVTEFAEIKNANANP
-434 SVMKDGD
+434 SVLKGGD

-450 ALEAMKI
+450 ALKAMEI

-465 HIDPDKIGFMGY
+465 GIDESKIGFMGY

-483 VVNATVKATPDLMP
+483 AVNATVKASPELMP
-497 SFLCSL
+497 AFLCSL
-503 YGPALDDVIVPA
+503 YGPALDDVVVPK

-559 GLFGGGGP
+559 GLFGGAGP
-567 SADKNTPNGSWQE
+567 QADKNTPNGAWQE
-580 AFYSWLIANEFT
+580 AFYSWLVANGFT
-592 KQIK
+592 KKN

>member
-1 MNRILIVLT
+1 MNKILITLV
-10 FMMAG
+10 MVMAG
-15 LVNLQAQTKHSA
+15 WMNIQAQTRNSV

-42 DDEGLPGFTI
+42 DDESLPGFTI
-52 YRPTDIQSAS
+52 YRPGDIQSAS

-82 QPYAKFLTEIASHRH
+82 QPYAKFLTEIASHGY
-97 VLMAVGQW
+97 VLMAVGDW
-105 SEEHDSDEAKIWEI
+105 RIEHDPDEAKVWEL
-119 DDKQSSLKTND
+119 DDEKSTLKTND
-130 AKSLINTA
+130 AKSLVNTA

-144 ENQRAGSEFYN
+144 ENQRAGSEFYQ
-155 TVNTNNVA
+155 TVNTHNVA
-163 AMGYSCGGIQA
+163 AMGYSCGGVQA
-174 LVMGTLGDSRIKTVV
+174 LIMGTLGDKRIKTVV

-194 AFQPGSALDGMIT
+194 AFIDGGPLNGMIT
-207 KADLQKLTTPIIYM
+207 KDDLQKLTTPIIYM
-221 LGGKE
+221 LGGEK

-231 NGRDDFKQINHVPV
+231 NGRDDFKRINHVPV
-245 VLATYPSVGHISTY
+245 VLATYPSVGHTATY
-259 HEHQGG
+259 QDHQGG

-279 KGKKEYENLFRYS
+279 KGKKQYENLFRYS
-292 FKGNDFEGWEI
+292 DKGNDFEGWEI

-309 KMKTMRLYDQ
+309 KMQTMRLYNEIMPD
-319 PINNT
+319 N
-324 EVVHSNDIGE
+324 EVVKTNDIGE
-334 VTMYEKVNDPT
+334 VVNYEKVTDPT

-351 ETSKA
+351 DADKA
-356 TGTAVIICPGGA
+356 NGTAVIICPGGA
-368 LVSLSWQSEFQ
+368 LISLSWQSEFQ
-379 DIARWLNAKGIAA
+379 DIARWLNARGIAA

-405 MSKVDTTKGLPRRV
+405 MSKVDTTKGMPRRI
-419 TVTEFDIIKNANANP
+419 TVTEFAEIKNANANP
-434 SVMKDGD
+434 SVLKGGD

-450 ALEAMKI
+450 ALKAMEI

-465 HIDPDKIGFMGY
+465 GIDESKIGFMGY

-483 VVNATVKATPDLMP
+483 AVNATVKASPELMP
-497 SFLCSL
+497 AFLCSL
-503 YGPALDDVIVPA
+503 YGPALDDVVVPK

-559 GLFGGGGP
+559 GLFGGAGP
-567 SADKNTPNGSWQE
+567 QADKNTPNGAWQE
-580 AFYSWLIANEFT
+580 AFYSWLVANGFT
-592 KQIK
+592 KKN